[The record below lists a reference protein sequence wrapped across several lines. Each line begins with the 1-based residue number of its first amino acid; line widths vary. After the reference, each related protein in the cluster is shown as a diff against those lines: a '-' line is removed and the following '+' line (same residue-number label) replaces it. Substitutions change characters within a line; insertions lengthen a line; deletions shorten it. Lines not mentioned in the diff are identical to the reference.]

1 MKFNY
6 YFSNFEE
13 DIKEFLCIT
22 NLLIDAW
29 DYKLNNILAE
39 IRERITNWGGI
50 YIEYDKLSALVLLS
64 ILFSNSYIR
73 ISMLIVDRPLARQP
87 KILLVFFFFLNK
99 INCFCKWVSRCRQ
112 SNCASLNRAWQVA
125 TLQKI
130 FSNG

>member
-64 ILFSNSYIR
+64 ILF
-73 ISMLIVDRPLARQP
+73 
-87 KILLVFFFFLNK
+87 
-99 INCFCKWVSRCRQ
+99 
-112 SNCASLNRAWQVA
+112 
-125 TLQKI
+125 
-130 FSNG
+130 

>member
-50 YIEYDKLSALVLLS
+50 YIEH
-64 ILFSNSYIR
+64 
-73 ISMLIVDRPLARQP
+73 
-87 KILLVFFFFLNK
+87 
-99 INCFCKWVSRCRQ
+99 
-112 SNCASLNRAWQVA
+112 
-125 TLQKI
+125 
-130 FSNG
+130 